1 MSIRFLLL
9 LSGYLLL
16 SGCQDTSQSESRSLS
31 DILNMNT
38 DRVVRDFDSEQIQRG
53 SDIFHIHC
61 AGCHGENAA
70 GTPDWRTPNSDGR
83 LQPPPLNGT
92 AHAWHHSTAVL
103 TKTILKG
110 GPPEFSS
117 MPAWEGILT
126 EQQVDDIVVWIKS
139 LWPEDIYT
147 TWYHNFEEK

>member
-31 DILNMNT
+31 DILNMNA

-83 LQPPPLNGT
+83 FPPPPLNGT

-126 EQQVDDIVVWIKS
+126 EPQVDDIVVWIKS

>member
-1 MSIRFLLL
+1 MPIRFFLLL
-9 LSGYLLL
+9 CGYLLL

-53 SDIFHIHC
+53 SGIFHIHC

-70 GTPDWRTPNSDGR
+70 GTPDWRTPNPDGR
-83 LQPPPLNGT
+83 FPPPPLNGT